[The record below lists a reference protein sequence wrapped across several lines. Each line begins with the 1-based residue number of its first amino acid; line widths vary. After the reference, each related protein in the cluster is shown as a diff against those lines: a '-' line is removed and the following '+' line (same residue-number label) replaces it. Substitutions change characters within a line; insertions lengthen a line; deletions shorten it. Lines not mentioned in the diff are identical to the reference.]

1 MAKQREKL
9 HGLTADSARRIR
21 RVCERVEGTPP
32 GRVFGDAS
40 GGRFWNPG
48 VARAKVTTAISAG
61 TFGNPSYDGEVQIY
75 HKNSAGDWL
84 VSGDPVEVFNQ
95 FGGGGIDVGAS
106 VLIAWISGDWFVVAA
121 DCPPEP
127 GGGGS

>member
-9 HGLTADSARRIR
+9 HGLTADSVKRVR

-32 GRVFGDAS
+32 GRTFGDAS

-48 VARAKVTTAISAG
+48 IQRAKVTTAISAG
-61 TFGNPSYDGEVQIY
+61 TFGSPSNDGRAQIY
-75 HKNSAGDWL
+75 HLDSTGAWL

-95 FGGGGIDVGAS
+95 FKGTPISVGVAI
-106 VLIAWISGDWFVVAA
+106 LLAWIAGQWWVVAA
-121 DCPPEP
+121 DCE
-127 GGGGS
+127 G